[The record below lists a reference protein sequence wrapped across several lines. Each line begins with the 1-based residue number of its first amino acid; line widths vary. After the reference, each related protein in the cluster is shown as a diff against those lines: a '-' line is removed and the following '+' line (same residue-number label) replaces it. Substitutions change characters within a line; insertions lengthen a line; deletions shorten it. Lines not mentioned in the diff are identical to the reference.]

1 MKKLDFYEKL
11 PYYQVIFF
19 LFLYNS
25 CVFHVK
31 LMPFHSGC
39 FILASSFPDAV
50 CHYTLT
56 IFSFGELITVLGAVL
71 VVVMRTYQIG
81 TALQLLT
88 DVSTKVVQPI
98 DISTDFYHSSVT
110 LAFISTSQNPKSI
123 SKWVLREAPSSNDC
137 PYISMLK
144 QQSKL

>member
-1 MKKLDFYEKL
+1 M
-11 PYYQVIFF
+11 
-19 LFLYNS
+19 
-25 CVFHVK
+25 
-31 LMPFHSGC
+31 LMSFHSGC
-39 FILASSFPDAV
+39 FILASSIPDAV

-56 IFSFGELITVLGAVL
+56 IFSFGELITVLGTVL
-71 VVVMRTYQIG
+71 VVVMRTNQIG
-81 TALQLLT
+81 AALQLLT

-123 SKWVLREAPSSNDC
+123 SKSVLREAPSSNDC

>member
-1 MKKLDFYEKL
+1 MKKSDLYEKL

-19 LFLYNS
+19 YS
-25 CVFHVK
+25 CTILVFFM
-31 LMPFHSGC
+31 LMSFHSGC

-123 SKWVLREAPSSNDC
+123 RKLVLREASSSNNC
-137 PYISMLK
+137 PYILI
-144 QQSKL
+144 L

>member
-1 MKKLDFYEKL
+1 MKKSDFYEKL

-19 LFLYNS
+19 LFLYMYNS

-123 SKWVLREAPSSNDC
+123 RKLVLREASSSNNC
-137 PYISMLK
+137 PYILI
-144 QQSKL
+144 L

>member
-1 MKKLDFYEKL
+1 
-11 PYYQVIFF
+11 
-19 LFLYNS
+19 
-25 CVFHVK
+25 
-31 LMPFHSGC
+31 MPFHSGC
-39 FILASSFPDAV
+39 FILASTFPDAV

-123 SKWVLREAPSSNDC
+123 RKLVLREASSSNNC
-137 PYISMLK
+137 PYILI
-144 QQSKL
+144 L